1 MAKSSTKKTLKGFLT
16 WDNIVFMIILGSI
29 VIYLFFQ
36 VVILKTSS
44 PQVAV
49 TTTSMVPTYEG
60 FDLTENYAVTPHQYY
75 DILRGDLLI
84 VQNIKPQVGDV
95 AVFKAPNQ
103 NTPIVH
109 RLVAERTLPNGT
121 REFATKGDHNPITD
135 ASLTVGNEF
144 GWILESSI
152 LGVVVFAIHH
162 IGWFSL
168 QLQNPL
174 MRVILIIATLG
185 IIILTIYDSTSS
197 KEKSQAEGKTLE
209 QSTDSKKKQV
219 YLKFKDRRF
228 QIYRPKLFTL
238 LLIVLLFT
246 TYVGIGFANYAS
258 GQNTVQPSIKNNQVI
273 DLRSDS
279 VEKYSNIYFYDYV
292 MNVSSSGF
300 LNTVNK
306 VVVRAV
312 YNNLT
317 SVTNPDY
324 VWTIVYDYSGIKS
337 VHPILVFNV
346 PQDMINT
353 PISTTIDYTVYS
365 SGLLASPVSSFSVN
379 ITVVL

>member
-1 MAKSSTKKTLKGFLT
+1 MAKSSSKKSLKGFLT
-16 WDNIVFMIILGSI
+16 WDNIAFIIILGSI

-36 VVILKTSS
+36 VVILKTPS

-49 TTTSMVPTYEG
+49 TTTSMTPTYEG
-60 FDLTENYAVTPHQYY
+60 FDLTESSLQPHQYY

-95 AVFKAPNQ
+95 AVFKAPNEV
-103 NTPIVH
+103 TPIVH
-109 RLVAERTLPNGT
+109 RLVAERTLANGT
-121 REFATKGDHNPITD
+121 QEFATKGDNNPSTD
-135 ASLTVGNEF
+135 ASLSFGNEF
-144 GWILESSI
+144 GWIPESSI

-174 MRVILIIATLG
+174 IRIFLIVATLG

-197 KEKSQAEGKTLE
+197 KDKTTTEDKNLEKIT
-209 QSTDSKKKQV
+209 KKRV
-219 YLKFKDRRF
+219 FLKFKTRQF

-238 LLIVLLFT
+238 LLFGLLFT
-246 TYVGIGFANYAS
+246 TYAGMGFVNYS
-258 GQNTVQPSIKNNQVI
+258 TGHNTVQPSITNNQVI
-273 DLRSDS
+273 NLRSNLNYPF
-279 VEKYSNIYFYDYV
+279 ENYSNIHFYNYE

-306 VVVRAV
+306 VVVRVV
-312 YNNLT
+312 YNNATT

-324 VWTIVYDYSGIKS
+324 VWTIVYDYSGMKL

-346 PQDMINT
+346 PQSLTNT
-353 PISTTIDYTVYS
+353 SIKATVDYSVYS
-365 SGLLASPVSSFSVN
+365 SGLLASPVNSFSVN
-379 ITVVL
+379 ILVLA